1 MTNKGT
7 IVERVTLFKTIS
19 GAVCTL
25 LAVTSFN
32 ASAALIGITATS
44 TDSRVTDFTLSF
56 DDTSGD
62 GLLQLDELVQFSGFT
77 LTNPANLSVN
87 GLYDVIIGTPDIA
100 GISASTGVRL
110 FSSLNWNF
118 KRFEGDTA
126 LCCSSSFWTYSSEA
140 ALIPVSASTVP
151 IPAAA
156 WLFGSGIVGI
166 AGIARRKKAH
176 RILNKLNA

>member
-1 MTNKGT
+1 M
-7 IVERVTLFKTIS
+7 LFKTIS
-19 GAVCTL
+19 TGICVILTTL
-25 LAVTSFN
+25 SFN
-32 ASAALIGITATS
+32 ASAAIVDIMAIS

-77 LTNPANLSVN
+77 LTNPNNPAVD
-87 GLYDVIIGTPDIA
+87 GIFDVIIGTPDIA
-100 GISASTGVRL
+100 DISASSGIRL

-126 LCCSSSFWTYSSEA
+126 LCCSSNFWTYSAELA
-140 ALIPVSASTVP
+140 VSQATVTTVP

-156 WLFGSGIVGI
+156 WLFGSGLIGL
-166 AGIARRKKAH
+166 AGMVRRTIKV
-176 RILNKLNA
+176 